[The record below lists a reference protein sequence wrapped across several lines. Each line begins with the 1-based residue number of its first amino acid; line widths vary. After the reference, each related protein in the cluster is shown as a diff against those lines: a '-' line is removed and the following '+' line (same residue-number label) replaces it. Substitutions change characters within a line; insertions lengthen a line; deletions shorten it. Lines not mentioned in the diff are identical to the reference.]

1 MTGTTLP
8 TSGTITFLPCSQRF
22 FGSFGLMHMAVSPII
37 VSGRVVA
44 TTA

>member
-1 MTGTTLP
+1 MTGMTRFTK
-8 TSGTITFLPCSQRF
+8 GTITFFPLNQRF
-22 FGSFGLMHMAVSPII
+22 FGSFGLMHMAVSPMM